1 METNEPIS
9 SPTVGADL
17 ADQNNPA
24 LSGKKEKKIPVVEM
38 FGPTIEG
45 EGSLVGTQTMF
56 IRFGLCDYKC
66 KKCDSMHAV
75 DPALVKVLAEWRTCA
90 EIADDLQTFQER
102 THSTHIRNVTFSGG
116 NPAIHDLTD
125 LVAILK
131 ARGYKVFV
139 ETQGTKHPDWLNDVD
154 HVVVS
159 PKSPGMGETFN
170 HEVFMEF
177 VNAILSEY
185 TPLSVKVVVFSN
197 QDLEFAAGVAQLLED
212 KVDPGSGFMLE
223 DSFYLS
229 LGNPLP
235 PVFAMIP
242 DPEDGK
248 PSVAQDDRDAKALVG
263 ELLSRYNALSTEI
276 LKDPRLS
283 FAKFLPQ
290 LHVLVWGN
298 ETGK

>member
-1 METNEPIS
+1 MLEQRELF
-9 SPTVGADL
+9 PTQVTQ
-17 ADQNNPA
+17 ADQKA
-24 LSGKKEKKIPVVEM
+24 LTKTGKKVPVVEL

-45 EGSLVGTQTMF
+45 EGHLIGTQTMF
-56 IRFGLCDYKC
+56 IRFGLCDFKC

-75 DPALVKVLAEWRTCA
+75 DPALVKVLAAWRTCA
-90 EIADDLQTFQER
+90 EIMDDLLAFQAR
-102 THSTHIRNVTFSGG
+102 TNSTHIKAVTFSGG

-125 LVAILK
+125 LVDLLK
-131 ARGYKVFV
+131 DNGYKIFV
-139 ETQGTKHPDWLNDVD
+139 ETQGTKHPDWLNTVD

-159 PKSPGMGETFN
+159 PKAPGMGETFDPG
-170 HEVFMEF
+170 VFQEF
-177 VNAILSEY
+177 MGALLSTY
-185 TPLSVKVVVFSN
+185 TSLSVKIVVFTN
-197 QDLEFAAGVAQLLED
+197 QDLEFAAGVAGLLGD
-212 KVDPGSGFMLE
+212 IADPELGFILA

-235 PVFAMIP
+235 PVFAMIL

-248 PSVAQDDRDAKALVG
+248 PSIAQDDRDAKALVG
-263 ELLSRYNALSTEI
+263 ELLSRYNILSVEI
-276 LKDPRLS
+276 MKDDRLA